1 MEMQTQQTNIK
12 FPLLIFDGECSLC
25 NRFATSINRFD
36 STSHIETRSLHE
48 EFIFDDL
55 PYLKKEDCSESVH
68 LILDEDNVLKGPE
81 VLEHLIKLNP
91 AIKKIS
97 WLIDSNAGQ
106 KAMNIFY
113 NSANLYRESLLN
125 RCPKCKNR

>member
-1 MEMQTQQTNIK
+1 MEMQTERSTIK

-25 NRFATSINRFD
+25 NRFATSINRYD
-36 STSHIETRSLHE
+36 STSHIEIESLHE
-48 EFIFDDL
+48 DYIYESL
-55 PYLKKEDCSESVH
+55 PFLSKEECSQKVH
-68 LILDEDNVLKGPE
+68 LVLDKDTVLKGPE

-91 AIKKIS
+91 SIKKIS

-106 KAMNIFY
+106 KAINIFY
-113 NSANLYRESLLN
+113 NSANVYRESLLN

>member
-1 MEMQTQQTNIK
+1 MDMQKEQNKINL
-12 FPLLIFDGECSLC
+12 PLLIFDGECSLC
-25 NRFATSINRFD
+25 NRFASSINRYE

-48 EFIFDDL
+48 DSIFDEL
-55 PYLKKEDCSESVH
+55 PYLEKEECSKSVH
-68 LILDEDNVLKGPE
+68 LILDEATILKGPE

-97 WLIDSNAGQ
+97 WLIESNAGQ

-125 RCPKCKNR
+125 RCPKCKNK

>member
-1 MEMQTQQTNIK
+1 MEMQTNQNDIK
-12 FPLLIFDGECSLC
+12 LPLLIFDGECSLC
-25 NRFATSINRFD
+25 NRFANSISRYD
-36 STSHIETRSLHE
+36 STSHISLKSLHE
-48 EFIFDDL
+48 ESIYGQL
-55 PYLKKEDCSESVH
+55 PYLEKSECSKSIH
-68 LILDEDNVLKGPE
+68 LVIDEGNVLKGPQ

-97 WLIDSNAGQ
+97 WLIESNAGQ